1 MTTRR
6 LALAAALAL
15 VIALFAGGFAAAQA
29 APPPA
34 APTTPQGAQGVTG
47 AQGALPAAGG
57 AAAGGAP
64 AETEAL
70 TVRLADL
77 AYIQGV
83 RDNQLV
89 GVGLVT
95 GLAGR
100 GDTSNSVILQ
110 KAVANLASAFGI
122 QVTQSD
128 IRSRNCAVV
137 TVTATLPPFAR
148 PGDPIPVT
156 VSSIGDATDLRG
168 GILLQTNL
176 RAANGQVYAVA
187 QGSVASTDN
196 TSVRTVGEVP
206 DGAIVER
213 GVDTS
218 FVNAGKVAIILR
230 NPDFITAAAT
240 AAAIRKAYPAAQV
253 TAVDGAEVDVA
264 VPPDRSADPV
274 GFIASLEQLT
284 LTPDMS
290 GKVVVNPR
298 TGVVVVGQNVRIGKV
313 AVSYKNARITIGST
327 DIESPYYG
335 LNQGKNPFVINN
347 TATVNDLVEVL
358 QDAGVSGDT
367 IIEILKAIDRAGA
380 LYGKLIVM

>member
-1 MTTRR
+1 MTTTRHTLSTAILAVGIAILCSAR
-6 LALAAALAL
+6 LMAQVAAP
-15 VIALFAGGFAAAQA
+15 VPAAPGASQA
-29 APPPA
+29 APA
-34 APTTPQGAQGVTG
+34 GLQGAPV
-47 AQGALPAAGG
+47 AGSV
-57 AAAGGAP
+57 AEAP
-64 AETEAL
+64 SSSML

-77 AYIQGV
+77 AYVQGV

-95 GLAGR
+95 GLSGR
-100 GDTSNSVILQ
+100 GDTSNSAILQ

-122 QVTQSD
+122 QVAQTD

-156 VSSIGDATDLRG
+156 VSSIGDATDLSG

-187 QGSVASTDN
+187 QGPVASTAN
-196 TSVRTVGEVP
+196 TTAKTVGEVP
-206 DGAIVER
+206 DGAIVEQA
-213 GVDTS
+213 VATN

-230 NPDFITAAAT
+230 NPDFVTAAAT
-240 AAAIRKAYPAAQV
+240 AAAIRKAYPGTAV
-253 TAVDGAEVDVA
+253 TAVDGSEVDVTI
-264 VPPDRSADPV
+264 PGDKSADPV
-274 GFIASLEQLT
+274 GFIATLEQLT

-313 AVSYKNARITIGST
+313 AVSYKNTHITIGGS
-327 DIESPYYG
+327 DITSPYYG
-335 LNQGKNPFVINN
+335 LNQGKNPFVIDN
-347 TATVNDLVEVL
+347 TATVDDLVKVL

>member
-1 MTTRR
+1 M
-6 LALAAALAL
+6 
-15 VIALFAGGFAAAQA
+15 AQA
-29 APPPA
+29 AVPA
-34 APTTPQGAQGVTG
+34 APTGVPQAAPTA
-47 AQGALPAAGG
+47 AQGAPVVESTPEAGPG
-57 AAAGGAP
+57 A
-64 AETEAL
+64 EL

-77 AYIQGV
+77 AYVQGV

-95 GLAGR
+95 GLSGR
-100 GDTSNSVILQ
+100 GDTTNSAILQ
-110 KAVANLASAFGI
+110 KAVANLVSAFGI
-122 QVTQSD
+122 QVAQND

-156 VSSIGDATDLRG
+156 VSSIGDATDLGG

-187 QGSVASTDN
+187 QGSVASTSN
-196 TSVRTVGEVP
+196 TTTKTVGEVP
-206 DGAIVER
+206 DGAIVEQ
-213 GVDTS
+213 GVGTT

-240 AAAIRKAYPAAQV
+240 AAAIRKAYPGSDV
-253 TAVDGAEVDVA
+253 TAVDGSEVDVTI
-264 VPPDRSADPV
+264 PGDKSADPV
-274 GFIASLEQLT
+274 GFIASLQQLT

-313 AVSYKNARITIGST
+313 AVSYKNTRITIGGA
-327 DIESPYYG
+327 DITSPYWG
-335 LNQGKNPFVINN
+335 LDQGKNPFVIGN
-347 TATVNDLVEVL
+347 TATVDDLVKVL
-358 QDAGVSGDT
+358 QDAGVTGDT

>member
-1 MTTRR
+1 LTTTSHKLRKTV
-6 LALAAALAL
+6 LAVGMALLCGAR
-15 VIALFAGGFAAAQA
+15 VVAQA
-29 APPPA
+29 APAVTPA
-34 APTTPQGAQGVTG
+34 APAGQTVSQGTPT
-47 AQGALPAAGG
+47 
-57 AAAGGAP
+57 
-64 AETEAL
+64 AETVPEPTLGSPL

-77 AYIQGV
+77 AYVQGV

-89 GVGLVT
+89 GIGLVT
-95 GLAGR
+95 GLTGR
-100 GDTSNSVILQ
+100 GDTSNSAILQ

-122 QVTQSD
+122 QVAQND

-137 TVTATLPPFAR
+137 TVTATLPPFAH

-156 VSSIGDATDLRG
+156 VSSIGDATDLSG

-187 QGSVASTDN
+187 QGPVASTAN
-196 TSVRTVGEVP
+196 TTTKTVGEVP
-206 DGAIVER
+206 DGAIVEQ
-213 GVDTS
+213 GVPTN

-240 AAAIRKAYPAAQV
+240 AAAIRKAYPATDV
-253 TAVDGAEVDVA
+253 TAVDGSEVDVTI
-264 VPPDRSADPV
+264 PPDKSADPV

-313 AVSYKNARITIGST
+313 AVSYKNTRITIGGS
-327 DIESPYYG
+327 DITSPYYG
-335 LNQGKNPFVINN
+335 LNQGKNPFVIEN
-347 TATVNDLVEVL
+347 TATVNDLVKVL

>member
-1 MTTRR
+1 MKTTRNELR
-6 LALAAALAL
+6 TAVLI
-15 VIALFAGGFAAAQA
+15 VGFALLCGARVMAQA
-29 APPPA
+29 AVPA
-34 APTTPQGAQGVTG
+34 APTGVPQAAPTA
-47 AQGALPAAGG
+47 AQGAPVVESTPEAGPG
-57 AAAGGAP
+57 A
-64 AETEAL
+64 EL

-77 AYIQGV
+77 AYVQGV

-95 GLAGR
+95 GLSGR
-100 GDTSNSVILQ
+100 GDTTNSAILQ
-110 KAVANLASAFGI
+110 KAVANLVSAFGI
-122 QVTQSD
+122 QVAQND

-156 VSSIGDATDLRG
+156 VSSIGDATDLGG

-187 QGSVASTDN
+187 QGSVASTSN
-196 TSVRTVGEVP
+196 TTTKTVGEVP
-206 DGAIVER
+206 DGAIVEQ
-213 GVDTS
+213 GVGTT

-240 AAAIRKAYPAAQV
+240 AAAIRKAYPGSDV
-253 TAVDGAEVDVA
+253 TAVDGSEVDVTI
-264 VPPDRSADPV
+264 PGDKSADPV
-274 GFIASLEQLT
+274 GFIASLQQLT

-313 AVSYKNARITIGST
+313 AVSYKNTRITIGGA
-327 DIESPYYG
+327 DITSPYWG
-335 LNQGKNPFVINN
+335 LDQGKNPFVIGN
-347 TATVNDLVEVL
+347 TATVDDLVKVL
-358 QDAGVSGDT
+358 QDAGVTGDT

>member
-1 MTTRR
+1 LKTTRNELR
-6 LALAAALAL
+6 TA
-15 VIALFAGGFAAAQA
+15 VLFVGFALLCGARVMAQA
-29 APPPA
+29 AVPA
-34 APTTPQGAQGVTG
+34 APTGVPQAAPTA
-47 AQGALPAAGG
+47 AQGAPVVESTPEAGPG
-57 AAAGGAP
+57 A
-64 AETEAL
+64 EL

-77 AYIQGV
+77 AYVQGV

-95 GLAGR
+95 GLSGR
-100 GDTSNSVILQ
+100 GDTTNSAILQ
-110 KAVANLASAFGI
+110 KAVANLVSAFGI
-122 QVTQSD
+122 QVAQND

-156 VSSIGDATDLRG
+156 VSSIGDATDLGG

-187 QGSVASTDN
+187 QGSVASTSN
-196 TSVRTVGEVP
+196 TTTKTVGEVP
-206 DGAIVER
+206 DGAIVEQ
-213 GVDTS
+213 GVGTT

-240 AAAIRKAYPAAQV
+240 AAAIRKAYPGSDV
-253 TAVDGAEVDVA
+253 TAVDGSEVDVTI
-264 VPPDRSADPV
+264 PGDKSADPV
-274 GFIASLEQLT
+274 GFIASLQQLT

-313 AVSYKNARITIGST
+313 AVSYKNTRITIGGA
-327 DIESPYYG
+327 DITSPYWG
-335 LNQGKNPFVINN
+335 LDQGKNPFVIGN
-347 TATVNDLVEVL
+347 TATVDDLVKVL
-358 QDAGVSGDT
+358 QDAGVTGDT